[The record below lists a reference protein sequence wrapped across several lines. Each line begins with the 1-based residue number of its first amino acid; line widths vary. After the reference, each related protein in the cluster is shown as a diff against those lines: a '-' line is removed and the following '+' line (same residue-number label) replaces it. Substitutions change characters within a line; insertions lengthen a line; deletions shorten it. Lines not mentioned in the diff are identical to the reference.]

1 MALTL
6 GALFE
11 ASLLIINAIAVLNE
25 QRFLAKI
32 GWSPADASAGFGPE
46 VGIKHQLIHLISS
59 VQTLLRVPLIP
70 LNIATI
76 AYELILG

>member
-59 VQTLLRVPLIP
+59 VQTLLRGFIIVQYFC
-70 LNIATI
+70 TI
-76 AYELILG
+76 S